1 MTLPI
6 LLFFLG
12 LIVLVKC
19 GDVFVNSSIAL
30 ARRFHLSELFIGTTI
45 VSIGTTLPEV
55 TVSITAA
62 LSGQSQLAYGNAVGS
77 VICNTALIAG
87 LSLAI
92 RPLPISKFSF
102 VNIVIAFFL
111 AAGFCIFISY
121 SQGGFPRGAGLL
133 LVLGFCLYTFVSIR
147 KQKGEPP
154 EAESGVSGSFLFHLV
169 YLVIG
174 AAGLYQG
181 SHLMVDNAQIL
192 ALALG
197 VSTKVIGLSIVA
209 LGTSLPELTTA
220 VIALVKGHS
229 QLSIGNILGANFFN
243 LTLVLGG
250 AALVAP
256 APLPASSNPLELTLM
271 LVVMGILTIP
281 PLLKGRTYSWQG
293 ILLLLL
299 YIGYLIIL
307 F

>member
-111 AAGFCIFISY
+111 AAGFCIFI
-121 SQGGFPRGAGLL
+121 
-133 LVLGFCLYTFVSIR
+133 
-147 KQKGEPP
+147 
-154 EAESGVSGSFLFHLV
+154 
-169 YLVIG
+169 
-174 AAGLYQG
+174 
-181 SHLMVDNAQIL
+181 
-192 ALALG
+192 
-197 VSTKVIGLSIVA
+197 
-209 LGTSLPELTTA
+209 
-220 VIALVKGHS
+220 
-229 QLSIGNILGANFFN
+229 
-243 LTLVLGG
+243 
-250 AALVAP
+250 
-256 APLPASSNPLELTLM
+256 
-271 LVVMGILTIP
+271 
-281 PLLKGRTYSWQG
+281 
-293 ILLLLL
+293 
-299 YIGYLIIL
+299 
-307 F
+307 